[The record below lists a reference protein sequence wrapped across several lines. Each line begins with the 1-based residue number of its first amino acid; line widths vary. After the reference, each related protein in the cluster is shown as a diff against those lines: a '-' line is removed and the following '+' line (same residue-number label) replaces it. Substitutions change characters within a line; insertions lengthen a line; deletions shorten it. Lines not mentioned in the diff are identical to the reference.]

1 MTMIVGAKLISEPL
15 EDLIHIYKFTVYLSR
30 NVINSDV

>member
-15 EDLIHIYKFTVYLSR
+15 EDLIHIYKFSVNLSR
-30 NVINSDV
+30 NVINSNV